1 MKNSNRFS
9 SRSRDGV
16 VLVVDD
22 LEKNLQLLGELLSD
36 QHYEV
41 MLASSGAS
49 ALERVQARKPDLI
62 LLDIMMPEMD
72 GIETCRRLQQDPAT
86 QDIPIIF
93 LTATNDSEMAV
104 RGLSEGAVDY
114 ITKPF
119 SASELL
125 ARVDTHVALKQ
136 SRDETRRVIEEKN
149 DLLATVAHDLKNP
162 LTSIRVAALTL
173 KRELAGTGP
182 QELAEII
189 AESSDELLSL
199 IEDRLA
205 HSARGATPLQLNITT
220 VSLAEILQMVV

>member
-136 SRDETRRVIEEKN
+136 SRDETRR
-149 DLLATVAHDLKNP
+149 
-162 LTSIRVAALTL
+162 RVT
-173 KRELAGTGP
+173 EP
-182 QELAEII
+182 
-189 AESSDELLSL
+189 D
-199 IEDRLA
+199 
-205 HSARGATPLQLNITT
+205 
-220 VSLAEILQMVV
+220 